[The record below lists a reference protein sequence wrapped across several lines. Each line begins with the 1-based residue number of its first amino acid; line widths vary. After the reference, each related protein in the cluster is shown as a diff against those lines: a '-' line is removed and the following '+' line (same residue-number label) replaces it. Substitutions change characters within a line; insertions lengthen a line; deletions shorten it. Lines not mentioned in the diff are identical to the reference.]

1 MTLDNLGTFHDNMI
15 VFGNFNAELNETDIR
30 NSFKLY
36 NLKNLIKE
44 KDIIKHRKPFLY
56 WPRPYKLLCKVFKTL
71 VFMKQV
77 CQTFVK
83 WLF

>member
-1 MTLDNLGTFHDNMI
+1 MFHDNMI
-15 VFGNFNAELNETDIR
+15 VFGDFNAELNETNIR
-30 NSFKLY
+30 NSLKLY

-56 WPRPYKLLCKVFKTL
+56 WPGPYKLLYKVFKTL
-71 VFMKQV
+71 VFMEQV

-83 WLF
+83 